1 MMSEKFDIPFKS
13 SFVPTVLEPG
23 AKIKFNC
30 HKGIS
35 CFNACCK
42 HADIQLTPY
51 DILRLKENLGLSATE
66 FLKNHTVPFEMDKDG
81 VPGVKLR
88 TDNDGACLFVTEE
101 GCSVYKDRPTAC
113 RYYPV
118 GHMAMRE
125 AGSSEDE
132 TRYFLIK
139 EDHCKGHEEEREVS
153 VVEYRKAQEVELY
166 DQINREWLQLILK
179 KKSAGPA
186 IGRPSDTSLQFFF
199 MCSYDV
205 DRLRRFVLADS
216 FKASYDLDDKFYETI
231 EKEDL
236 ALMQFGVRLLKQ
248 VLFGDVTIPVKENA
262 TERRVEERK
271 EILEL
276 RRQAEIELH
285 KQKQEQQM
293 KDALS

>member
-1 MMSEKFDIPFKS
+1 MSEKFDIPFKS
-13 SFVPTVLEPG
+13 SFVPAVLEPG

-51 DILRLKENLGLSATE
+51 DILRLKDNLAISATA
-66 FLKNHTVPFEMDKDG
+66 FLKNHTVPYEMDKDG
-81 VPGVKLR
+81 IPGVKLR
-88 TDNDGACLFVTEE
+88 TDNDGACLFVTDE

-113 RYYPV
+113 RYYPI

-125 AGSSEDE
+125 AGASDDE
-132 TRYFLIK
+132 AHYFLIQ
-139 EDHCKGHEEEREVS
+139 EDHCKGHEEEREVA
-153 VVEYRKAQEVELY
+153 VDDYRKEQEVEIY
-166 DQINREWLQLILK
+166 DQINREWLQLMLK
-179 KKSAGPA
+179 KKSAGPT

-205 DRLRRFVLADS
+205 DRLRRFVLTDS
-216 FKASYDLDDKFYETI
+216 FKASYDLDDKFYETV

-236 ALMQFGVRLLKQ
+236 ALMQFGARLLKQ
-248 VLFGDVTIPVKENA
+248 VLFGDITIPVKENA
-262 TERRVEERK
+262 AENRVEERK
-271 EILEL
+271 EILAL
-276 RRQAEIELH
+276 RRKAEIEVH

>member
-1 MMSEKFDIPFKS
+1 MSEKFDIPFKS
-13 SFVPTVLEPG
+13 SFIPAVLEPG
-23 AKIKFNC
+23 AAIKFNC

-51 DILRLKENLGLSATE
+51 DILRLKDNLGLSATE
-66 FLKNHTVPFEMDKDG
+66 FLKNHTVPYEMDKDG
-81 VPGVKLR
+81 IPGVKLR
-88 TDNDGACLFVTEE
+88 TDNDGACLFVSDK
-101 GCSVYKDRPTAC
+101 GCGVYSDRPTAC
-113 RYYPV
+113 RYYPI

-125 AGSSEDE
+125 AGSSDDE
-132 TRYFLIK
+132 AHYFLIR

-153 VVEYRKAQEVELY
+153 IDDYRKEQQVEVY
-166 DQINREWLQLILK
+166 DQINREWLQLMLK
-179 KKSAGPA
+179 KKSTGPS

-205 DRLRRFVLADS
+205 DRLRSFVLTDS
-216 FKASYDLDDKFYETI
+216 FRASYDLEETFYETV

-236 ALMQFGVRLLKQ
+236 ALMQFGTRLLKQ
-248 VLFGDVTIPVKENA
+248 VLFGDITIPIKENA
-262 TERRVEERK
+262 VEKRIEERK

-276 RRQAEIELH
+276 RKKAEIELH

-293 KDALS
+293 KDVLS

>member
-1 MMSEKFDIPFKS
+1 M
-13 SFVPTVLEPG
+13 
-23 AKIKFNC
+23 
-30 HKGIS
+30 
-35 CFNACCK
+35 
-42 HADIQLTPY
+42 
-51 DILRLKENLGLSATE
+51 TE
-66 FLKNHTVPFEMDKDG
+66 
-81 VPGVKLR
+81 
-88 TDNDGACLFVTEE
+88 A

-132 TRYFLIK
+132 ARYFLIR
-139 EDHCKGHEEEREVS
+139 EDHCKGHEEDREVS
-153 VVEYRKAQEVELY
+153 IDDYRREQEVEIY
-166 DQINREWLQLILK
+166 DQINREWLQLMLK

-205 DRLRRFVLADS
+205 DRLRRFVMSDS
-216 FKASYDLDDKFYETI
+216 FKSSYDLEESFYETV

-236 ALMQFGVRLLKQ
+236 ALMQFGARLLKQ
-248 VLFGDVTIPVKENA
+248 VLFGDVIIPVKEGA
-262 TERRVEERK
+262 VEKRVDERK

-285 KQKQEQQM
+285 KQKKEQEM

>member
-1 MMSEKFDIPFKS
+1 MSEKFDIPFKS
-13 SFVPTVLEPG
+13 SFVPTVMEPG
-23 AKIKFNC
+23 AKLKFNC

-51 DILRLKENLGLSATE
+51 DILRLKDNLGISATE

-81 VPGVKLR
+81 LPGIKLR
-88 TDNDGACLFVTEE
+88 TDDEGACSFVTDE
-101 GCSVYKDRPTAC
+101 GCSVYQDRPTAC

-132 TRYFLIK
+132 ARYFLIR
-139 EDHCKGHEEEREVS
+139 EDHCMGHQEEREIS
-153 VVEYRKAQEVELY
+153 VDDYRKEQGVEIY
-166 DQINREWLQLILK
+166 DQINREWLQLMLK
-179 KKSAGPA
+179 KKSAGPT

-205 DRLRRFVLADS
+205 DRLRRFVLSDS
-216 FKASYDLDDKFYETI
+216 FKNSYDLDDSFYTTV

-236 ALMQFGVRLLKQ
+236 ALMQFGTRLLKQ
-248 VLFGDVTIPVKENA
+248 VLFGDVTIPVKNGA
-262 TERRVEERK
+262 VDKRVEERK

-276 RRQAEIELH
+276 RRKAEIELH
-285 KQKQEQQM
+285 NQKKEQEM

>member
-1 MMSEKFDIPFKS
+1 MSEKFDIPFKS
-13 SFVPTVLEPG
+13 SFVPAVLEPG
-23 AKIKFNC
+23 AKINFNC

-51 DILRLKENLGLSATE
+51 DILRLKDNLGTSATE
-66 FLKNHTVPFEMDKDG
+66 FLKNHTVPYEMDKDG
-81 VPGVKLR
+81 IPGVKLR
-88 TDNDGACLFVTEE
+88 TDNEGACLFVTDE

-125 AGSSEDE
+125 AGASDDE
-132 TRYFLIK
+132 ARYFLVK
-139 EDHCKGHEEEREVS
+139 EDHCKGHEEDREIAVDA
-153 VVEYRKAQEVELY
+153 YRKDQEVEVY
-166 DQINREWLQLILK
+166 DQINREWLQLMLK

-199 MCSYDV
+199 MCSYDI
-205 DRLRRFVLADS
+205 DRLRRFVLNDS
-216 FKASYDLDDKFYETI
+216 FKASYDLDEKFYETV

-236 ALMQFGVRLLKQ
+236 ALMQFGTRLLKQ
-248 VLFGDVTIPVKENA
+248 VLFGDVTIPVKEDA
-262 TERRVEERK
+262 VEQRVEERK
-271 EILEL
+271 GILEL
-276 RRQAEIELH
+276 RKKAEIEIH

>member
-1 MMSEKFDIPFKS
+1 MSEKFDIPFKS
-13 SFVPTVLEPG
+13 SFVPTVMEPG
-23 AKIKFNC
+23 AKLKFNC

-51 DILRLKENLGLSATE
+51 DILRLKDNLGISATE

-81 VPGVKLR
+81 LPGIKLR
-88 TDNDGACLFVTEE
+88 TDDEGACSFVTDE
-101 GCSVYKDRPTAC
+101 GCSVYQDRPTAC

-132 TRYFLIK
+132 ARYFLIR
-139 EDHCKGHEEEREVS
+139 EDHCKGHEEDREIAVDD
-153 VVEYRKAQEVELY
+153 YRKEQGVEIY
-166 DQINREWLQLILK
+166 DQINREWLQLMLK

-205 DRLRRFVLADS
+205 DRLRRFVLSDS
-216 FKASYDLDDKFYETI
+216 FKASYDMDDSFYETV

-236 ALMQFGVRLLKQ
+236 ALMQFGTRLLKQ
-248 VLFGDVTIPVKENA
+248 VLFGDVTIPVKEGA
-262 TERRVEERK
+262 G
-271 EILEL
+271 
-276 RRQAEIELH
+276 
-285 KQKQEQQM
+285 
-293 KDALS
+293 

>member
-1 MMSEKFDIPFKS
+1 MSEKIEFPLKS
-13 SFVPTVLEPG
+13 SFVPAVLEPS
-23 AKIKFNC
+23 AKIKFDC
-30 HKGIS
+30 HTGIS

-51 DILRLKENLGLSATE
+51 DILRLKDNLGVSATD
-66 FLKNHTVPFEMDKDG
+66 FLKNHTIPFEMDKDG

-88 TDNDGACLFVTEE
+88 TDNGGACDFVTEE

-118 GHMAMRE
+118 GQLALKE
-125 AGSSEDE
+125 ADAPEEE
-132 TRYFLIK
+132 TRNFLIQ
-139 EDHCKGHEEEREVS
+139 EDHCKGHGEDRETAVDD
-153 VVEYRKAQEVELY
+153 YRHEQEVELY

-179 KKSAGPA
+179 KRSAGPA

-205 DRLRRFVLADS
+205 DRLRRFVLTDS
-216 FKASYDLDDKFYETI
+216 FKASYDMEDSFYERV
-231 EKEDL
+231 ENEDL

-248 VLFGDVTIPVKENA
+248 VLFGDLTIPLKERA
-262 TERRVEERK
+262 VAMRLKQRREFLEMRK
-271 EILEL
+271 K
-276 RRQAEIELH
+276 AEIERH
-285 KQKQEQQM
+285 KQMQEQQM

>member
-1 MMSEKFDIPFKS
+1 MSEKFDIPFKS
-13 SFVPTVLEPG
+13 SFVPTVMEPG
-23 AKIKFNC
+23 AKLKFNC

-51 DILRLKENLGLSATE
+51 DILRLKDNLGISATE

-81 VPGVKLR
+81 LPGIKLR
-88 TDNDGACLFVTEE
+88 TDDEGACNFVTDE
-101 GCSVYKDRPTAC
+101 GCSVYADRPTAC

-132 TRYFLIK
+132 ARYFLIR
-139 EDHCKGHEEEREVS
+139 EDHCMGHQEDREIPVDD
-153 VVEYRKAQEVELY
+153 YRKEQGVEIY
-166 DQINREWLQLILK
+166 DQINREWLQLMLK
-179 KKSAGPA
+179 KKSAGPT

-205 DRLRRFVLADS
+205 DRLRRFVLSDS
-216 FKASYDLDDKFYETI
+216 FKNSYDLDDSFYTTV

-236 ALMQFGVRLLKQ
+236 ALMQFGTRLLKQ
-248 VLFGDVTIPVKENA
+248 VLFGDVTIPVKNGA
-262 TERRVEERK
+262 VDKRVEERK

-276 RRQAEIELH
+276 RRKAEIELH
-285 KQKQEQQM
+285 NQKKEQEM